1 MLKLAI
7 VGLGLLAGTGMA
19 MAQGEV
25 TAGTD
30 NAAADAAAP
39 LVASWIA
46 EDIGGAASAEGVTS
60 YVKMTD
66 TGTAQG
72 QGGCNSF
79 TGHYTVDGA
88 TLAIG
93 PLASTRRACPPA
105 QMDQEGKFFAALEA
119 SKGFRIEDD
128 KLVLLDAAGATLMT
142 LHKQPLKAGSLP

>member
-7 VGLGLLAGTGMA
+7 IGLGLVAGTGLA
-19 MAQGEV
+19 MAQGEA
-25 TAGTD
+25 TPGTD
-30 NAAADAAAP
+30 NAAPEAAAP
-39 LVASWIA
+39 LLASWIA
-46 EDIGGAASAEGVTS
+46 EDIGGTPSAEGVTS
-60 YVKMTD
+60 YVKLTD

-105 QMDQEGKFFAALEA
+105 QMEQESKFFSGLEA
-119 SKGFRIEDD
+119 SKSYRIEDD
-128 KLVLLDAAGATLMT
+128 KLVLLDDAGATLMT
-142 LHKQPLKAGSLP
+142 LHKQPLRAGSRP